1 MRTCAEYQEL
11 ISAMLDSELTVE
23 EKAEVEAHIAVCGE
37 CKAMY
42 EAFAAVNGMEL
53 AEVPDTLHEAVMTKV
68 NAAQKAFRTQNKIV
82 QLRPILTTAACLV
95 VIVGTIFAM
104 RTGFSRRAAEMA
116 APAAAPAAGAAMYDS
131 AAAAEAPM
139 EEMKDIPETA
149 MFAVA
154 APAAVMEAPA
164 EAPAPAEPAM
174 AAAPTAEEAEEDY
187 SYVNGAPAPEPE
199 PIPAQEAQVADTA
212 TRNAAESVIVEI
224 KEQMSYDAFIGFI
237 VVDTE
242 TDTVWEMRLSEDTQM
257 TDEVRKTLA
266 TGSVV
271 TVEYH
276 TVETD
281 ERPVIYADAVFP
293 NDHVLTVKA
302 TEFWDNSGFTAEV
315 VDAAAVPCKV
325 GDTVKVVI
333 DERTG
338 PIPFNIIPDV
348 EYRIAVDGY
357 EQTAKDGVS
366 IYAAAIWLT

>member
-1 MRTCAEYQEL
+1 MTARIEEL
-11 ISAMLDSELTVE
+11 M
-23 EKAEVEAHIAVCGE
+23 
-37 CKAMY
+37 
-42 EAFAAVNGMEL
+42 
-53 AEVPDTLHEAVMTKV
+53 P
-68 NAAQKAFRTQNKIV
+68 
-82 QLRPILTTAACLV
+82 
-95 VIVGTIFAM
+95 
-104 RTGFSRRAAEMA
+104 
-116 APAAAPAAGAAMYDS
+116 
-131 AAAAEAPM
+131 
-139 EEMKDIPETA
+139 
-149 MFAVA
+149 
-154 APAAVMEAPA
+154 
-164 EAPAPAEPAM
+164 
-174 AAAPTAEEAEEDY
+174 
-187 SYVNGAPAPEPE
+187 
-199 PIPAQEAQVADTA
+199 
-212 TRNAAESVIVEI
+212 
-224 KEQMSYDAFIGFI
+224 YDAFIGFI

-242 TDTVWEMRLSEDTQM
+242 TDNVWEMHLSDDTQM

-266 TGSVV
+266 AGSVV

-276 TVETD
+276 TRETD